1 LLWLHAC
8 RAEVSWVV
16 AVSLCIVGT
25 ALLKIFL
32 YVCPPV
38 SSSVRVATP
47 SLSTVIY
54 GALVLV
60 IAAERRGWQ
69 RFTVLAAGPGLIAG
83 IAGSR
88 LVLNA
93 HSALEV
99 GIGWQRWFNKAAAPI
114 RSGVECSFAIMKR
127 YYGYQR
133 VRYIGL
139 DRNRCHL
146 NLMGVA
152 INLRRAL
159 VLAA

>member
-1 LLWLHAC
+1 MIALTDFGDPAVVLPLSAVMLVCLLWLHAC

-25 ALLKIFL
+25 ALLKISL

-47 SLSTVIY
+47 SLSTLIY

-60 IAAERRGWQ
+60 IAAEREWQ
-69 RFTVLAAGPGLIAG
+69 CFTVLAAGPGLIAG

-88 LVLNA
+88 LVLNV

-114 RSGVECSFAIMKR
+114 RSGVECSFAILKR
-127 YYGYQR
+127 YYGTSAS
-133 VRYIGL
+133 VI
-139 DRNRCHL
+139 
-146 NLMGVA
+146 
-152 INLRRAL
+152 
-159 VLAA
+159 